1 MHIHIHAQTST
12 QVLWRFTRPHTF
24 VGTALCIPSLT
35 LYAAPP
41 TAQVFTWRV
50 LCAILWALVPAGLI
64 NVYITGL
71 NQVCV

>member
-1 MHIHIHAQTST
+1 MMRPTNNHNDK

-24 VGTALCIPSLT
+24 VGTALCIPALT

-41 TAQVFTWRV
+41 GASLFRLRV
-50 LCAILWALVPAGLI
+50 LASILWALVPAGLI

-71 NQVCV
+71 NQVR